1 MTDKENPP
9 KGFGRF
15 DLEMRTKGKHRPK
28 PTDDK
33 DVLFSI
39 KNGRIETRDG
49 KFKISGI
56 GEKR

>member
-15 DLEMRTKGKHRPK
+15 DLEMRTKGKYRPK
-28 PTDDK
+28 PTADK
-33 DVLFSI
+33 DVLFI
-39 KNGRIETRDG
+39 VKDGVFEIRDG
-49 KFKISGI
+49 KNKISYT